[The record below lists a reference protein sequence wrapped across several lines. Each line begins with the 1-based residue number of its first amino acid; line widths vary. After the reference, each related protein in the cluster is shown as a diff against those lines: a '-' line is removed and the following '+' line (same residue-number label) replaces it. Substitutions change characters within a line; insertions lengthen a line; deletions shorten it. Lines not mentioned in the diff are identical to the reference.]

1 MLSLNS
7 SIAEEESIFA
17 FEVTCGLY
25 RNFGLYKLANNMHK
39 VAIYVHIVLLL
50 FGKRRKTQF

>member
-17 FEVTCGLY
+17 SEVTCGLY

-39 VAIYVHIVLLL
+39 VDIYIVLLL